1 MAGTSPAMTEKEM
14 SRRLALTLLAFVLA
28 ALPANA
34 QTSSSSWPTR
44 TVKLI
49 VPFGAGSTPDIIMR
63 VIADHLR
70 TKLGQNFIV
79 ENKPGASGN
88 LGTDAVAKAEPDGYT
103 LGLSIGGPLAIN
115 PILFGQLPY
124 DPKKDLAL
132 ITLLAT
138 QPSALAVNNELGV
151 DSVAA
156 LITLLKKNLG
166 KYNFGSIG
174 VGSLSHLAMEAIA
187 LASGTQIV
195 HVPYPSSPAAVT
207 ALIRNDVQMA
217 CLPAI
222 SVAPQA
228 AAGKLK
234 ILAISTAQ
242 RSALMPGIPTLKEAG
257 IDVEADAWNGLIAPA
272 KTPPAVIA
280 TVRAAVVDALGAPDV
295 RAKLAAQIMEP
306 LPSTPE
312 EFRARIDA
320 DIARWTPVIRAANIK
335 VN

>member
-1 MAGTSPAMTEKEM
+1 MT
-14 SRRLALTLLAFVLA
+14 RRLALACLALLLA
-28 ALPANA
+28 ALPAAA
-34 QTSSSSWPTR
+34 QTSTLAWPTR

-49 VPFGAGSTPDIIMR
+49 VPFGAGSTPDVIMR
-63 VIADHLR
+63 LIADHLKA
-70 TKLGQNFIV
+70 KLGQSFIV

-115 PILFGQLPY
+115 PILFGRLPY
-124 DPKKDLAL
+124 DPKKDLAFV
-132 ITLLAT
+132 TTLAT

-151 DSVAA
+151 SNVAE
-156 LITLLKKNLG
+156 LIALLKKNPG

-187 LASGTQIV
+187 LKSGTQIV

-207 ALIRNDVQMA
+207 ALLRNDVQIV

-222 SVAPQA
+222 SVTPQA

-234 ILAISTAQ
+234 ILAVSTAQ
-242 RSALMPGIPTLKEAG
+242 RSALMPGIPTLKESG

-272 KTPPAVIA
+272 RTPPAIIA
-280 TVRAAVVDALGAPDV
+280 TVRNAVVEALNAPDI

-306 LPSTPE
+306 IPSTPE

-320 DIARWTPVIRAANIK
+320 DIARWTPVIKAAKVK